1 VQRLFSLTASEAIG
15 RNASSRPF
23 SRGERAFAA
32 MLQSERQ
39 FPQRE

>member
-15 RNASSRPF
+15 AMPRLDPSPR
-23 SRGERAFAA
+23 REKAFAA